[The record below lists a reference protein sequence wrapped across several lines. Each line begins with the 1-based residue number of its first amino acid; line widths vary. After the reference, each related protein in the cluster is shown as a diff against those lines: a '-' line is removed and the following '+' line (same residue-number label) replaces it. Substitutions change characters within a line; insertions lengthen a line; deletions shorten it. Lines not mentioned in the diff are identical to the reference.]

1 MSFKKYLEEFGQ
13 FRSLAISSQFR
24 EDIIERIMNI
34 IDEESIKQSQQEDPE
49 DVSTEPA
56 ARRIFDEVISVILK
70 NSGV

>member
-1 MSFKKYLEEFGQ
+1 MSFKDYLKEFGQ
-13 FRSLAISSQFR
+13 FRSPAISSQFR

-56 ARRIFDEVISVILK
+56 SRRIFDEVISVILK

>member
-13 FRSLAISSQFR
+13 FRSPAISSQFR

-56 ARRIFDEVISVILK
+56 ARRIFDEVISLILK
-70 NSGV
+70 NRGV

>member
-13 FRSLAISSQFR
+13 FRSPAISSQFK

>member
-13 FRSLAISSQFR
+13 FRSPAISSQFR

-56 ARRIFDEVISVILK
+56 SRRIFDEVISVILK